1 MINEVSVVIQP
12 LGAKSENS
20 QFARIMVS
28 SFFSSN
34 VNGNGRNP
42 NDGVFVEYGA
52 YDYEVHY
59 FRKDNGLRFKL
70 LNIDDIE
77 WYKFKSDVQ
86 KKNDNKLYL
95 YMFRVSSL
103 F

>member
-1 MINEVSVVIQP
+1 
-12 LGAKSENS
+12 
-20 QFARIMVS
+20 MVS

-52 YDYEVHY
+52 YDYKREGDYNSQVHY

-70 LNIDDIE
+70 LSIDDIE

-86 KKNDNKLYL
+86 KKKKMTINYPSH
-95 YMFRVSSL
+95 FI
-103 F
+103 